1 MSITLQALAATAS
14 AVIALI
20 ALFRPEISR
29 AFRRST
35 NDVELTLTP
44 RLEVGFG
51 SFGPTINVLGSLRAI
66 GHDQFVSAITLTVV
80 RAADHLRREFVWAAL
95 LPPSL
100 FLRPETAEI
109 AAGFSLSVAN
119 AHRFNVQ
126 FHDPMAQERV
136 DAVTDIVRAAYL
148 GFLQNNKIWL
158 RDIPLQERWVL
169 YERFGREVAA
179 VADARTSLDRIF
191 YWEPGRYNATLTVST
206 TRPSK
211 SYLFEQTFSISVPN
225 TDALRSNVN
234 GIVAS
239 LCAVPDFVLELR

>member
-1 MSITLQALAATAS
+1 MTSLSAQLLLQLYA
-14 AVIALI
+14 
-20 ALFRPEISR
+20 P
-29 AFRRST
+29 
-35 NDVELTLTP
+35 
-44 RLEVGFG
+44 
-51 SFGPTINVLGSLRAI
+51 
-66 GHDQFVSAITLTVV
+66 
-80 RAADHLRREFVWAAL
+80 ADHLRREFVWAAL

-191 YWEPGRYNATLTVST
+191 YWEPGRYTNCIDHAA
-206 TRPSK
+206 
-211 SYLFEQTFSISVPN
+211 FEELSIRANLQHFRAEHRRAPQQRQR
-225 TDALRSNVN
+225 DRGFALR
-234 GIVAS
+234 GAGFCIGTS
-239 LCAVPDFVLELR
+239 LRCAGRRTGEHRGLTLSRVREPL